1 MKIQLYLLLLISLLG
16 CTEKEEKIPEL
27 DPSIIGQVTSQMTD
41 VMVHDVTNPPLGARF
56 YAYACLAGYEVVTQ
70 NDSAYKSMYGILND
84 FPEIKKPDSLTAYS
98 WQLSAVMAM
107 LETAKKMQPSGAL
120 LLQKYEDHLLD
131 SCKTIGF
138 SEEVVLESKQ
148 YGLKVS
154 KQILK
159 YAKADK
165 YNRISN
171 YPRYAPDEIKGSWY
185 PTPPG
190 YFPPVEPY
198 FKTIRAFTLDSSS
211 QFRPA
216 PPAPFSEDKNSV
228 FFKMMLENY
237 KVKVEGDAKITAA
250 FWDCNP
256 FALENKGHLLV
267 GMKKISPGAHWIGI
281 TDIAC
286 KKAKADFSKTMLV
299 TSSVAIGLMDGFM
312 ACWDEK
318 YRSNR
323 IRPETVIRK
332 YLDPNWKPFLQ
343 TPPFPEYLSGHSVV
357 SSSAAVILT
366 HYFGDNFAYTD
377 TVEERFGLKARA
389 FKSFNDAAKESG
401 MSRFY
406 GGIHFMDAVENG
418 WIQGEKVGNLVVEK
432 LSAVKKTLAVGNR
445 QSVPGKTMA
454 GR

>member
-1 MKIQLYLLLLISLLG
+1 MKIKSVCLILLIGFFTS
-16 CTEKEEKIPEL
+16 CSKDNEKSPEL
-27 DPSIIGQVTSQMTD
+27 TAGSIGQVTSQMTD

-56 YAYACLAGYEVVTQ
+56 YAYACLAGYEVVAQ
-70 NDSAYKSMYGILND
+70 NDSAYKSMHGVLND
-84 FPEIKKPDSLTAYS
+84 FPEIRKPEGLTQYAY
-98 WQLSAVMAM
+98 QLSAILAM

-120 LLQKYEDHLLD
+120 MLQKYQDHLLD
-131 SCKTIGF
+131 SCKTAGF
-138 SEEVVLESKQ
+138 SEEVITGSKE
-148 YGLKVS
+148 YALGIS
-154 KQILK
+154 KQILQ

-171 YPRYAPDEIKGSWY
+171 YPRYAPNESKGSWY

-198 FKTIRAFTLDSSS
+198 FKTIRSFTLDSSS

-216 PPAPFSEDKNSV
+216 PPAPFSEDKNSA
-228 FFKMMLENY
+228 FFKMMEANY
-237 KVKVEGDAKITAA
+237 KVKVAGEAKVTAA

-267 GMKKISPGAHWIGI
+267 GMKKISPGAHWMGI

-286 KKAKADFSKTMLV
+286 KQAKADFSKSMLV
-299 TSSVAIGLMDGFM
+299 TTSVAIGLMDGFV

-332 YLDPNWKPFLQ
+332 YIDPNWKPFLQ
-343 TPPFPEYLSGHSVV
+343 TPPFPEYLSGHSVI
-357 SSSAAVILT
+357 SSASAVILT
-366 HYFGDNFAYTD
+366 YYFGDHFGYTD
-377 TVEERFGLKARA
+377 TVEERFGLKARK

-418 WIQGEKVGNLVVEK
+418 WSQGEKVGSRVVDKLQKRSVNLA
-432 LSAVKKTLAVGNR
+432 SAR
-445 QSVPGKTMA
+445 
-454 GR
+454 

>member
-1 MKIQLYLLLLISLLG
+1 MKIQLILPLLLVVCLIG
-16 CTEKEEKIPEL
+16 CGKKDEKLPVL
-27 DPSIIGQVTSQMTD
+27 APAIIGQVTSQMTD

-56 YAYACLAGYEVVTQ
+56 YSYACLAGYEVVAQ
-70 NDSAYKSMYGILND
+70 NDSVTKTMHGRLND
-84 FPEIKKPDSLTAYS
+84 FPEIKKPEGLTHYS
-98 WQLSAVMAM
+98 YQLSAVLAM
-107 LETAKKMQPSGAL
+107 LETAKKMQPSGGVM
-120 LLQKYEDHLLD
+120 LQKFQDRLLD

-138 SEEVVLESKQ
+138 SEETINESKE
-148 YGLKVS
+148 YALGIS

-165 YNRISN
+165 YNKISN
-171 YPRYAPDEIKGSWY
+171 FPRYEPKEVNGSWY

-198 FKTIRAFTLDSSS
+198 FKTVRPFTLDSAS
-211 QFRPA
+211 QFKPARPVQ
-216 PPAPFSEDKNSV
+216 FSEDKNSE
-228 FFKMMLENY
+228 FYKMMLANY
-237 KVKVEGDAKITAA
+237 KVKPDGDAKITAA

-286 KKAKADFSKTMLV
+286 QQAKTDFSKTMLI
-299 TSSVAIGLMDGFM
+299 TTSVAIGLMDGFM

-332 YLDPNWKPFLQ
+332 YIDPNWKPFLQ

-357 SSSAAVILT
+357 SSTSAVILT
-366 HYFGDNFAYTD
+366 HYLGDNFAYTD
-377 TVEERFGLKARA
+377 TVEERFGLKARK
-389 FKSFNDAAKESG
+389 FNSFNDAAKESG
-401 MSRFY
+401 LSRFY

-418 WIQGEKVGNLVVEK
+418 WIQGK
-432 LSAVKKTLAVGNR
+432 AVGDW
-445 QSVPGKTMA
+445 VIGKLEDA
-454 GR
+454 KSRGVVASNNQIEKK

>member
-1 MKIQLYLLLLISLLG
+1 MKIQIIVLITMLGLLAG
-16 CTEKEEKIPEL
+16 CDKKDKKAPEL
-27 DPSIIGQVTSQMTD
+27 NGAIIGQLTSQMTD

-56 YAYACLAGYEVVTQ
+56 YAYALLAGYEVVAQ
-70 NDSAYKSMYGILND
+70 NDPSYKTMFGVLND
-84 FPEIKKPDSLTAYS
+84 FPEIKKPEGVEGYAY
-98 WQLSAVMAM
+98 QLAAMMAM
-107 LETAKKMQPSGAL
+107 LETAKKMQPSGGL
-120 LLQKYEDHLLD
+120 MLQKYQDHLLD
-131 SCKTIGF
+131 SCRTLGFTEETI
-138 SEEVVLESKQ
+138 EASKL
-148 YGLKVS
+148 YGLGVS
-154 KQILK
+154 KDILK

-171 YPRYAPDEIKGSWY
+171 YPRYAPAETKGSWY

-198 FKTIRAFTLDSSS
+198 FKTIRPFTLDSAA
-211 QFRPA
+211 QFKPDAPA
-216 PPAPFSEDKNSV
+216 AFSEDKNSA
-228 FFKMMLENY
+228 FYKMMQANY
-237 KVKVEGDAKITAA
+237 AVKVEGDAKVTAA

-286 KKAKADFSKTMLV
+286 QKAKMDFSKTLLV
-299 TSSVAIGLMDGFM
+299 TTSVSVGLMDGFM

-332 YLDPNWKPFLQ
+332 YIDPNWKPFLQ

-357 SSSAAVILT
+357 SSCAAVILT

-377 TVEERFGLKARA
+377 TVEERFGLKARS
-389 FKSFNDAAKESG
+389 FESFNAAAKESG

-418 WIQGEKVGNLVVEK
+418 WIQGTKVGNWVVAKMTKVEGQQAADLGQTGSK
-432 LSAVKKTLAVGNR
+432 
-445 QSVPGKTMA
+445 
-454 GR
+454 

>member
-1 MKIQLYLLLLISLLG
+1 MRIRLYLPILIITFLLSCNRKG
-16 CTEKEEKIPEL
+16 EKSPEL
-27 DPSIIGQVTSQMTD
+27 GPAIIGHVTREMTD
-41 VMVHDVTNPPLGARF
+41 VMVHDVTNPPLAARF
-56 YAYACLAGYEVVTQ
+56 YSYACLAGYEIIAQ
-70 NDSAYKSMYGILND
+70 NDSAYKSMHGVLND
-84 FPEIKKPDSLTAYS
+84 FPVITKPEGLTEYS
-98 WQLSAVMAM
+98 YQLSAVLAM
-107 LETAKKMQPSGAL
+107 LETARKMQPSGEL
-120 LLQKYEDHLLD
+120 LLQKYQDRLLD
-131 SCKTIGF
+131 SCKTLGF
-138 SEEVVLESKQ
+138 SEEVITGSAA
-148 YGLKVS
+148 YGLGIS

-165 YNRISN
+165 YNQISN
-171 YPRYAPDEIKGSWY
+171 FPRYAPTEVKGSWY

-198 FKTIRAFTLDSSS
+198 FKTVRPFTLDSSS
-211 QFRPA
+211 QFKPA
-216 PPAPFSEDKNSV
+216 APAPFSEDKNSE
-228 FFKMMLENY
+228 FYKMMLSNY
-237 KVKVEGDAKITAA
+237 QTKIEGDAKVTAA

-286 KKAKADFSKTMLV
+286 KQSKADFSKTLLV
-299 TSSVAIGLMDGFM
+299 TTSVAIGLMDGFM

-332 YLDPNWKPFLQ
+332 YIDPNWKPFLQ

-357 SSSAAVILT
+357 SSTAAVILT
-366 HYFGDNFAYTD
+366 HYFGENFAYTD
-377 TVEERFGLKARA
+377 TVEERFGLKARKFA
-389 FKSFNDAAKESG
+389 SFNHAAKESG

-418 WIQGEKVGNLVVEK
+418 WTQGEHVGNWVVSR
-432 LSAVKKTLAVGNR
+432 LSAVSNQPSVLSKTTASR
-445 QSVPGKTMA
+445 
-454 GR
+454 